1 MQIVEQKRVDEELH
15 LSGERLRL
23 ILESAQVGAWDW
35 DLSTGELTWSR
46 RSLEMFGIPHDTPMT
61 YERFLEALHPDDRER
76 VDRAVKDA
84 IHNQG
89 TYEAE
94 MRAVWPD
101 GSVHWVGSR
110 GRVYVDEHAR
120 PVRMS
125 GAAFDL
131 TRLKRTE
138 EELERTRAEAR
149 AQAENLAAILD
160 SVPAVTLISET
171 RSCERMTS
179 SRFTYDFL
187 RVPHGS
193 NTSRSAPNGERPNY
207 KVFIDDRELSPEEL
221 PMQVSASTGRPV
233 RNKELRIRRWD
244 GTEAYLFG
252 HSVPLFDA
260 GGKVR
265 GAVGAFLDITQR
277 KQAEQELRL
286 ASERFEVALRGTP
299 ITVFHQDL
307 DLRFTWVH
315 NPVGPHAS
323 AQIVGKFDRDLLERP
338 EDVETIVGIKRQV
351 LRTGVSYQGEMSAQ
365 FAGVMR
371 HYAVNIDPQRNAEG
385 RIIGLTGAS
394 VELTE
399 RKAADDALRLHR
411 ERSELVADASDVGFW
426 FCDLPLG
433 KLIWDR
439 RVKHH
444 FWLPADA
451 EVTIDTFY
459 ERLHPDDRERVRL
472 AMEESIANKA
482 RYDIEYRTISPHGD
496 GEKWIRAIGRTFY
509 DADGHPRRFDGV
521 TVDVTERKRA
531 ESALRESESAFRG
544 LAQDL
549 DRAVQSRTHELQDR
563 NQQVLRTSE
572 ELRALS
578 ARVLQIQDE
587 ERRRIAREL
596 HDSAGQLVV
605 GLALELANL
614 QEQSAKAAPQ
624 LVKNVESS
632 LELVKQLEREIRT
645 TSYLLHP
652 PLLDEAGLFSAL
664 TWYSQGLAKR
674 SGIEIRLE
682 VPDSLGRL
690 PAHLEL
696 LIFRLVQESLTN
708 IHRHASSKTATI
720 RVVRNTDSV
729 TVEVQDDGKGM
740 TPAELRR
747 IREGGSGVGIRG
759 MRERLHRIAGE
770 LRIESGPS
778 GTRVLAA
785 IPLPDNSAPAKS
797 GEGVSQS
804 AAD

>member
-1 MQIVEQKRVDEELH
+1 MHIAEQKRVEEELH
-15 LSGERLRL
+15 LSEERLRL
-23 ILESAQVGAWDW
+23 ILESAQIGAWDW

-46 RSLEMFGIPHDTPMT
+46 RCLEMFGIPPETPMT
-61 YERFLEALHPDDRER
+61 YERFLEAVHPDDRES
-76 VDRAVKDA
+76 VDRAVKHA
-84 IHNQG
+84 LNNKG
-89 TYEAE
+89 SYESE

-110 GRVYVDEHAR
+110 GRVYFDQHAR

-138 EELERTRAEAR
+138 QELERMRAEAR
-149 AQAENLAAILD
+149 AQAESLAAILD

-193 NTSRSAPNGERPNY
+193 NTSKSAPKSERPNY
-207 KVFIDDRELSPEEL
+207 KVFIDDRELSAEEL
-221 PMQVSASTGRPV
+221 PMQVAASTGHPV
-233 RNKELRIRRWD
+233 RNKELKVQRWD

-260 GGKVR
+260 DGKVR
-265 GAVGAFLDITQR
+265 GSVGAYLDITER
-277 KQAEQELRL
+277 KRAEGELRL
-286 ASERFEVALRGTP
+286 ASERFEVALRSTP

-307 DLRFTWVH
+307 DLRYTWVH
-315 NPVGPHAS
+315 NPVGPHAA
-323 AQIVGKFDRDLLERP
+323 AQIVGKFDRDLLDRP
-338 EDVETIVGIKRQV
+338 EDVETIVGIKRKV

-385 RIIGLTGAS
+385 RIVGLTCAS
-394 VELTE
+394 VEITD
-399 RKAADDALRLHR
+399 RKAADEILRVHR

-426 FCDLPLG
+426 FCDLPFD
-433 KLIWDR
+433 KLIWDK
-439 RVKHH
+439 RVKNH

-459 ERLHPDDRERVRL
+459 ERLHPDDRERTRL
-472 AMEESIANKA
+472 AMQESIANQT
-482 RYDIEYRTISPHGD
+482 RYDIEYRTVAPHGA
-496 GEKWIRAIGRTFY
+496 GERWIRAIGRTFY
-509 DADGHPRRFDGV
+509 DVDGHPRRFDGV

-531 ESALRESESAFRG
+531 ESALRESETAFRE

-549 DRAVQSRTHELQDR
+549 DRAVQSRTQELQER

-605 GLALELANL
+605 GLGLELANL
-614 QEQSAKAAPQ
+614 AEQSAKSAPQ
-624 LVKNVESS
+624 LTKNVGSS
-632 LELVKQLEREIRT
+632 LELVKELEREIRT

-652 PLLDEAGLFSAL
+652 PLLEEAGLFSAL
-664 TWYSQGLAKR
+664 TWYAQGLAKR
-674 SGIEIRLE
+674 SGIEIQLD

-696 LIFRLVQESLTN
+696 PIFRLVQESLTN
-708 IHRHASSKTATI
+708 IHRHSGSKTATI
-720 RVVRNTDSV
+720 RIVRSTDSV
-729 TVEVQDDGKGM
+729 TVEVQDEGKGM

-759 MRERLHRIAGE
+759 MRERLHQFGGE
-770 LRIESGPS
+770 LRIESGPL
-778 GTRVLAA
+778 GTRVMAA
-785 IPLPDNSAPAKS
+785 VPLPRDPISEKDSFASAPA
-797 GEGVSQS
+797 
-804 AAD
+804 